1 MSRNLDRSRWFF
13 LALALTSAPF
23 TSLAYNLSG
32 QRWGGSSITMELQL
46 GATTSTLSDG
56 SNSWGESAEDALAS
70 WNVGMTNM
78 RFNVLRDSTAARSSG
93 NRLNNV
99 FFSTT
104 TYGDEWDSRT
114 LAVTLSRTNANGVF
128 SEADVIFNSN
138 LSWNSYPGALR
149 SASMGG
155 TLYDFHRVAL
165 HEFGHVL
172 GLDHPDDIGQRV
184 SAVMNSTTSNTA
196 ALTTDDLAGAKAIY
210 DSGAPIPASPAIYM
224 RDSVS
229 YRITGSTLNF
239 QVGRVQNDRA
249 GYTTGSL
256 RLDLW
261 AMPSPFDNGLPTG
274 SRLLGR
280 YNFTGFLQSG
290 FGFPNVNVNT
300 TYSAPPNGTYYVALV
315 LAEFTG
321 SSTGSYTIRDFRQF
335 DSPLL
340 IGSATAPAI
349 LAQPFS
355 QSVSSGA
362 SVSLFVSAS
371 GAAPLTYQWRKD
383 GAAIA
388 GATAATFTLPAA
400 RPSDAGSYSV
410 VVSNGTGSV
419 TSGAVTVT
427 VNYSRLINLSTRGL
441 VQAGSTLTP
450 GFVMRGTGSKALLIR
465 AIGPALI
472 PFGLTTALS
481 DTTLAVIPGGSS
493 VVQVSN
499 DDWGGSSA
507 LTGAFAAVGAFPLA
521 ANSKDA
527 AVQTSLAV
535 NAGGYTVRVAAGSA
549 TATGLALAEVYDA
562 DPENSPAKLI
572 NVSTR
577 GFVGTGIDAL
587 TPGFVI
593 RGNAS
598 KQLLIRAIGPGLAQF
613 GVGAL
618 LADPQLSVIPAG
630 QSAAAA
636 SNDNWGGTAALK
648 AAFTAAGA
656 FTIADSSRDAAVVV
670 TLPPGAYTV
679 VVSGVGNTTGN
690 ALVEVYDL
698 DP

>member
-1 MSRNLDRSRWFF
+1 MPRNFDRSLRHFWMLVFV
-13 LALALTSAPF
+13 LAPF
-23 TSLAYNLSG
+23 TALAYNLSG
-32 QRWGGSSITMELQL
+32 QRWGGSSITMQLQL
-46 GATTSTLSDG
+46 GSTNGTLIDG

-70 WNVGMTNM
+70 WNGGMTNM
-78 RFNVLRDSTAARSSG
+78 RFTVVRDSTAARSNG
-93 NRLNNV
+93 NRVNNV
-99 FFSTT
+99 FFSSTI
-104 TYGDEWDSRT
+104 YGDEWDSRT
-114 LAVTLSRTNANGVF
+114 LAVTLSRTNTNGLF
-128 SEADVIFNSN
+128 SEADVIFNNS
-138 LSWNSYPGALR
+138 LSWNSYRGALR
-149 SASMGG
+149 TASGG
-155 TLYDFHRVAL
+155 GRLYDFRRVAL

-172 GLDHPDDIGQRV
+172 GLDHPDDIGQRI
-184 SAVMNSTTSNTA
+184 SAVMNSTTSNTD
-196 ALTTDDLAGAKAIY
+196 ALTADDLAGAKAIY
-210 DSGAPIPASPAIYM
+210 DSGVTIPAAPTIYM
-224 RDSVS
+224 QGAVS
-229 YRITGSTLNF
+229 YRTTGSTLNF

-280 YNFTGFLQSG
+280 YNFTDVLETG
-290 FGFPNVNVNT
+290 FGFPNLNVNT
-300 TYSAPPNGTYYVALV
+300 TYTAPPNGTYYVALV

-321 SSTGSYTIRDFRQF
+321 SSSGSFTIRDFRQF
-335 DSPLL
+335 DNLL
-340 IGSATAPAI
+340 VIGSATAPAI

-355 QSVSSGA
+355 QSVRSGA
-362 SVSLFVSAS
+362 SVTLSVTAS

-388 GATAATFTLPAA
+388 GATAATFILPAA

-419 TSGAVTVT
+419 ASGAVTLT

-450 GFVMRGTGSKALLIR
+450 GFVMRGTGSKQLLIR

-472 PFGLTTALS
+472 PFGLNTALS

-493 VVQVSN
+493 VAQVSN

-527 AVQTSLAV
+527 AIQTTLAV

-562 DPENSPAKLI
+562 DSESSAARLI

-630 QSAAAA
+630 QSTALAG
-636 SNDNWGGTAALK
+636 NDNWGGTASLK

>member
-1 MSRNLDRSRWFF
+1 MRPNFDRFRRLFWLLVFV
-13 LALALTSAPF
+13 SAPF
-23 TSLAYNLSG
+23 TALAYNLSG
-32 QRWGGSSITMELQL
+32 QRWGGSSITMQLQL
-46 GATTSTLSDG
+46 GPTTGTLIDG
-56 SNSWGESAEDALAS
+56 TNSWGEAAEDALAS
-70 WNVGMTNM
+70 WNAGMTNM
-78 RFNVLRDSTAARSSG
+78 KFVVVRDSIVARSSG
-93 NRLNNV
+93 NGVNNV
-99 FFSTT
+99 FFSAT

-114 LAVTLSRTNANGVF
+114 LAVTLSRTNTNGVR

-138 LSWNSYPGALR
+138 LSWNSYRGSQRTAADGR
-149 SASMGG
+149 A
-155 TLYDFHRVAL
+155 LYDFHRVAL

-172 GLDHPDDIGQRV
+172 GLDHPDGIGQRV
-184 SAVMNSTTSNTA
+184 SAVMNSTASNVD
-196 ALTTDDLAGAKAIY
+196 ALTTDDIAGAKAIY
-210 DSGAPIPASPAIYM
+210 DSGAPIPVAATLYM
-224 RDSVS
+224 QGAVS
-229 YRITGSTLNF
+229 YRTTSSMLNL

-261 AMPSPFDNGLPTG
+261 AMPSLYDNGLPTG

-280 YNFTGFLQSG
+280 YAFTDVLPSG
-290 FGFPNVNVNT
+290 FSYPNVNVNT
-300 TYSAPPNGTYYVALV
+300 TYTAPPNGTYYVALV

-321 SSTGSYTIRDFRQF
+321 SSSGLFTIRDFRQF
-335 DSPLL
+335 DNLL
-340 IGSATAPAI
+340 VIGSATAPAI

-362 SVSLFVSAS
+362 SVTLSVTAS
-371 GAAPLTYQWRKD
+371 GAAPLAYQWRKD
-383 GAAIA
+383 GAAIP
-388 GATAATFTLPAA
+388 GATAATFTLPVA
-400 RPSDAGSYSV
+400 RPSDAGGYSV
-410 VVSNGTGSV
+410 VISNGTGSV
-419 TSGAVTVT
+419 TSGVVTVT

-450 GFVMRGTGSKALLIR
+450 GFVMRGTGSKQLLIR

-493 VVQVSN
+493 VAQVSN
-499 DDWGGSSA
+499 DDWGGSPA
-507 LTGAFAAVGAFPLA
+507 LTGAFSAVGAFPLA
-521 ANSKDA
+521 PNSKDA

-535 NAGGYTVRVAAGSA
+535 NAGGYTVRVAAGST

-562 DPENSPAKLI
+562 DSENSPAKLI

-598 KQLLIRAIGPGLAQF
+598 KKLLIRAIGPGLAQF

-618 LADPQLSVIPAG
+618 LADPQLAVIPSG
-630 QSAAAA
+630 QSTALA

-656 FTIADSSRDAAVVV
+656 FSIADSSRDAVVVV